1 MTAAISE
8 STNGFYDHVH
18 RLPDVLADLRIAH
31 LQAAAVAADLDLDHA
46 ALWKKADGVLA
57 ALSTEAYQ
65 TTEVVTGEPATSPA
79 VLAPPI
85 VRLRELSVAQSRL
98 FAVLNGATLSEQS
111 TRTLRTVAHRS
122 ARRVRLLG
130 GQLQRALLSAPWLA
144 STDEKLASAPAI
156 HGQGDTDGSC
166 DLG

>member
-1 MTAAISE
+1 VTAAISE
-8 STNGFYDHVH
+8 STDGLYDHVH
-18 RLPDVLADLRIAH
+18 RLPDVLADLRTAH

-46 ALWKKADGVLA
+46 ALWKKADGVVA

-65 TTEVVTGEPATSPA
+65 TTEVFTGEPATSAA
-79 VLAPPI
+79 VLAVPI

-98 FAVLNGATLSEQS
+98 LAVLNGATLSEQS
-111 TRTLRTVAHRS
+111 TGTLRTVAHSS

-144 STDEKLASAPAI
+144 FTDEKHASAPAI
-156 HGQGDTDGSC
+156 QADE
-166 DLG
+166 